1 MDART
6 RSHCVN
12 LEVSFPLVLGARTTR
27 PHRAG
32 GAKSYPSSLHIRII
46 DSFALRAQCG
56 RDVRAPRKIGLLPLN
71 LNQFICC
78 PPLQSAQSTSDHL
91 AADLTWADAASARS
105 IQPYLIMPF
114 ILFQIDLSFDGFFSF
129 LGSGFFTGFGK
140 GVGKGTGRTGK
151 KVGKRVKHA
160 FTP

>member
-56 RDVRAPRKIGLLPLN
+56 RDVRAPREIGLPLEPEPVHLLPTAT
-71 LNQFICC
+71 I
-78 PPLQSAQSTSDHL
+78 
-91 AADLTWADAASARS
+91 RS
-105 IQPYLIMPF
+105 INFGSFGSRP
-114 ILFQIDLSFDGFFSF
+114 DLGRR
-129 LGSGFFTGFGK
+129 
-140 GVGKGTGRTGK
+140 GVS
-151 KVGKRVKHA
+151 
-160 FTP
+160 